1 MTSEEYDRLTEEEQR
16 IKVAECDGYKRRTR
30 EEMVSAGLANKPSDF
45 PEDYVVLDL
54 PHQNLFREIHQLP
67 NYLYDLNAM
76 HKATETMS
84 WQQKQAYG
92 EALGGG
98 HTGSDSELN
107 DCFTAA
113 HATAAQRAK
122 EFVLVMTQT

>member
-1 MTSEEYDRLTEEEQR
+1 MTSEEYDKLTDEEKQVIIAKLTKINPKEFVKKYYERNIPFPQDRVIRLAVYEP
-16 IKVAECDGYKRRTR
+16 C
-30 EEMVSAGLANKPSDF
+30 P
-45 PEDYVVLDL
+45 DYL
-54 PHQNLFREIHQLP
+54 N
-67 NYLYDLNAM
+67 DLNAM
-76 HKATETMS
+76 HEAEETMS

-122 EFVLVMTQT
+122 AFVLAMTANLKENK